1 MAKTVSMD
9 QKMVNTGVAIPR
21 EVGQCRHWSPV
32 SVSASWR
39 DLYLSPRHVARNW
52 DKLAASCPS
61 SSLSW
66 AQPAASQGS
75 LSLLTTIIRIMV
87 HTTYTNHHTPHSA
100 YTTYI
105 IVQSPN
111 ISTLILPPV
120 STWNVAKIKHL
131 GQQLLAVYFTVLH
144 LSIVSLLILG
154 PWLEP
159 GAWSLSCLT
168 RNEFIYLDT

>member
-1 MAKTVSMD
+1 MPPLDV
-9 QKMVNTGVAIPR
+9 VL
-21 EVGQCRHWSPV
+21 SP
-32 SVSASWR
+32 VSASWR

-52 DKLAASCPS
+52 DKLAASCSS

-66 AQPAASQGS
+66 AQPAASSQPG
-75 LSLLTTIIRIMV
+75 IIIIA
-87 HTTYTNHHTPHSA
+87 HNNYQDNGAHHIHHPP
-100 YTTYI
+100 YTTLGIYNLHY
-105 IVQSPN
+105 SPFPSN